1 VYRRVGDPSSRL
13 RFLLRTGSSGSL
25 DQRHAPGGGLDRY
38 ERVSLQAQR
47 RDDRGRQDLW
57 VPVADVLHCDGL
69 VPQFLALSALA
80 RLHRSLPRRPRPR
93 RPVDHPGPVRAPRVV
108 RQRDVGRLLR
118 PASAGLR
125 GPPRGGRTRRTVAVD
140 DQGPAVGP
148 LEAAEF
154 AGDDRPAL
162 RIAGHPVTLI
172 CRCVG

>member
-69 VPQFLALSALA
+69 VPQFLGHDVRRIVVVHDELGRPCVDLGGWGAVWRMVVRYAHVVAGHKREAIEALA
-80 RLHRSLPRRPRPR
+80 RGERLERSGTQSGTSSHSMSEPRI
-93 RPVDHPGPVRAPRVV
+93 
-108 RQRDVGRLLR
+108 
-118 PASAGLR
+118 ASAG
-125 GPPRGGRTRRTVAVD
+125 
-140 DQGPAVGP
+140 
-148 LEAAEF
+148 
-154 AGDDRPAL
+154 
-162 RIAGHPVTLI
+162 
-172 CRCVG
+172 